1 MLAREQVEGPPQ
13 VTFVLPADGPDGPG
27 GVGGD
32 FHPRDP
38 AAHPP
43 ETRGDG
49 TRAAAVAPPAH
60 SGRSSRHPAAGAPW
74 RDDDRADGHHGTN
87 SRLTI

>member
-13 VTFVLPADGPDGPG
+13 VTFVLPADGPG

-38 AAHPP
+38 AAQPP
-43 ETRGDG
+43 EARGDG
-49 TRAAAVAPPAH
+49 TRAATVAPPAH
-60 SGRSSRHPAAGAPW
+60 SGRSFRHPAADAPW
-74 RDDDRADGHHGTN
+74 RDDDRADGRHGTD
-87 SRLTI
+87 SRLTT